1 MSMSMH
7 VKVFRPGDAKWH
19 RMKGAYDSCIA
30 AGVPVPAEVNE
41 FFNFET
47 PDEKGVEIELG
58 APYGKNHECCTP
70 YNGNGESG
78 FEIDIDKVPEGV
90 KTIRFYCSW

>member
-7 VKVFRPGDAKWH
+7 VKGFRPGDEKWH
-19 RMKGAYDSCIA
+19 RMKSVYDACKA
-30 AGVPVPAEVNE
+30 AHIPMPAEVNE

-58 APYGKNHECCTP
+58 ASYGKNDVCCTP
-70 YNGNGESG
+70 YSGNGESG
-78 FEIDIDKVPEGV
+78 FEIDIAQVPEGV
-90 KTIRFYCSW
+90 KMIRFYCSW